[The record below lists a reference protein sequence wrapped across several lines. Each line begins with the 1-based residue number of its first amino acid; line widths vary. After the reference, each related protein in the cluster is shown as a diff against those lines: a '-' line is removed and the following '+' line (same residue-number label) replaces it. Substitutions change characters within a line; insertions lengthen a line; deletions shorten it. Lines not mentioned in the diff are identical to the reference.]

1 MALLRIKPEDC
12 SPLGK
17 VVLKHM
23 QENDI
28 SLRELSKAAGITHPC
43 LRAHCLGQGNPTDS
57 TLRKLSKV
65 LKVHPMELY
74 FLAYGD
80 RIKSLE
86 SEPKGSIFS
95 PIIEA
100 IDQIISR
107 IPA

>member
-1 MALLRIKPEDC
+1 MTLLRIKPEDC

-23 QENDI
+23 QENDM
-28 SLRELSKAAGITHPC
+28 SLREFARVAGITHPT
-43 LRAHCLGQGNPTDS
+43 LRAHCLGQGNPTET
-57 TLRKLSKV
+57 TLRKLSTV

-86 SEPKGSIFS
+86 NEPKNSIFK

-100 IDQIISR
+100 IDQIINR
-107 IPA
+107 VPA

>member
-23 QENDI
+23 KEHNM
-28 SLRELSKAAGITHPC
+28 SLRELSRSAGITHPC
-43 LRAHCLGQGNPTDS
+43 LRDLCLGNGYPAES
-57 TLRKLSKV
+57 TLRKLSTV
-65 LKVHPMELY
+65 LTLHPIELY

-86 SEPKGSIFS
+86 SEPKNSVFH
-95 PIIEA
+95 PIIDA

-107 IPA
+107 VPA

>member
-86 SEPKGSIFS
+86 SEPKDSIFS

-100 IDQIISR
+100 IDQIINR
-107 IPA
+107 LPA